1 MLSRPCWSVLRCWR
15 YRSRTRSRLGA
26 SPTVCGFAAGGAA
39 GSTTKTP
46 SSFVKKQRC
55 VTPVRSAGKSPALPG
70 PVRERTALFPQSAFR
85 EADAGGDQHGLLD
98 LTQRHGWVLR
108 FELIRSVDH
117 GEAQAE
123 ATRSSPI
130 EGLEERITPDF
141 VEWV

>member
-1 MLSRPCWSVLRCWR
+1 MGCIAYCLWFRCR
-15 YRSRTRSRLGA
+15 RRGGIDYEDTLV
-26 SPTVCGFAAGGAA
+26 VC
-39 GSTTKTP
+39 
-46 SSFVKKQRC
+46 KKQRC
-55 VTPVRSAGKSPALPG
+55 VSPVRSAGKSPALPG
-70 PVRERTALFPQSAFR
+70 PVRERTALFPQSASR
-85 EADAGGDQHGLLD
+85 EADAGGDQQGLLD

-130 EGLEERITPDF
+130 EGLEERITPDV